1 MTTERIVIGK
11 DERLVF
17 WIAPGVLQRPYEGCS
32 HILSIR
38 ILFEGPTCASTFY
51 DVQWNKAVY
60 LDGTFERLPL
70 REG

>member
-17 WIAPGVLQRPYEGCS
+17 WIALAVLQRPYEGCS
-32 HILSIR
+32 HILSIH
-38 ILFEGPTCASTFY
+38 ILFEGPTC

-60 LDGTFERLPL
+60 LDEMFEGLPL
-70 REG
+70 RER